1 MADAKILMVEGTDER
16 HVVMHICSHYNIPP
30 LLTIEPYGNVDD
42 VISAIRPRLRQA
54 REVGDAVGVMVDA
67 DVSAP
72 NRWQAVRQRILAAG
86 YADVPEQ
93 LADGGVIIE
102 PPAGTI
108 LPRAGVWIMPDNR
121 AAGILEDFLRFM
133 APTDSVLFQYAEAC
147 VDGIPAEERRFRE
160 VDRPKA
166 LLHTWL
172 AWQET
177 PGRPFGTAITA
188 QFLNPA
194 VPETGAFAAWLRNL
208 FFPTAD
214 TG

>member
-1 MADAKILMVEGTDER
+1 MAGIKILMVEGTDDR
-16 HVVMHICSHYNIPP
+16 HTVMHICRSYGIPDQIEIQTCGSVGQVLASIDVR
-30 LLTIEPYGNVDD
+30 LLQAVEEGD
-42 VISAIRPRLRQA
+42 V
-54 REVGDAVGVMVDA
+54 VGIMVDA
-67 DVSAP
+67 DESAS
-72 NRWQAVRQRILAAG
+72 NRWQAIRRSILAAG

-93 LADGGVIIE
+93 MADGGVIIE

-133 APTDSVLFQYAEAC
+133 APTDSALFQYAEVS
-147 VDGIPAEERRFRE
+147 VDGIPTAERRFRD

-177 PGRPFGTAITA
+177 PGRPFGTAISA
-188 QFLNPA
+188 QFLDPA
-194 VPETGAFAAWLRNL
+194 VPETAAFAAWLRNL
-208 FFPTAD
+208 FFYGTD
-214 TG
+214 